1 MTIGVILVLCVL
13 VLGGVIAT
21 IGDRLG
27 SKVGK
32 ARLSLF
38 KLRPRQTAVLI
49 TIITGTVISAS
60 TLALLLATSEP
71 LRRGL
76 FEYDDIQKNLRTARR
91 EMREAMD
98 QKALIQEEL
107 AQARRDQTAAQERLR
122 QINRSLQ
129 QAIANQNR
137 TEAQLKGTDEQLAT
151 IRQDFQTAQEKLQT
165 ITRQT
170 QGLRREIRQLQA
182 EREQL
187 VQQRDAV
194 QAQIAQRDAE
204 IAEKEASIAHKDAQ
218 INQRDQVIAQ
228 QEAKVQELENQRQ
241 FIEQQVTRL
250 LQTYRELRQG
260 EVVLTRGQVLTSALV
275 QVSSEVEAKNA
286 VDQLLRE
293 ANRFVIRATRPGSN
307 GQQQAQVVQIP
318 NAIVRDL
325 IKAIANNQS
334 YYVRIVSAGNYVV
347 GEPAVFVSPEV
358 VLNQKILDQ
367 GTLIT
372 SIAIDPTTMSN
383 AEIRDRL
390 DQLLRASQF
399 IIRQRGVLAMLPLDL
414 VALVQFVQSLEAA
427 DQALEVQVVATQ
439 DIYTAGPLSFE
450 VRAVRGDEVVI
461 RAKIAD
467 R

>member
-98 QKALIQEEL
+98 QKALIQGEL
-107 AQARRDQTAAQERLR
+107 EQARRDQAAAQQRLH
-122 QINRSLQ
+122 QINQSLQ

-137 TEAQLKGTDEQLAT
+137 TEAQLKSTEEQLAS
-151 IRQDFQTAQEKLQT
+151 ISQDFQAAQVQLQT

-170 QGLRREIRQLQA
+170 QGLRQEIKQLQA

-187 VQQRDAV
+187 VQQRDEV
-194 QAQIAQRDAE
+194 KAQIAQRDAE
-204 IAEKEASIAHKDAQ
+204 IAAKEVNIARKDEQ
-218 INQRDQVIAQ
+218 INQRDRVIAQ
-228 QEAKVQELENQRQ
+228 QEARLKELEDQRR

-260 EVVLTRGQVLTSALV
+260 EVVLVRGQVLTSALV
-275 QVSSEVEAKNA
+275 QVSNATEAQNA

-293 ANRFVIRATRPGSN
+293 ANRFVIRVTRPGSN
-307 GQQQAQVVQIP
+307 GQKEEQVVQIP
-318 NAIVRDL
+318 NAMVREL
-325 IKAIANNQS
+325 IATLANNQP

-358 VLNQKILDQ
+358 ALNQKILAQ

-372 SIAIDPTTMSN
+372 SIDIDPTTMSD
-383 AEIRDRL
+383 AEIRERL
-390 DQLLRASQF
+390 DQLLRAAQF
-399 IIRQRGVLAMLPLDL
+399 IIRQRGVLAMLPLDM

-427 DQALEVQVVATQ
+427 NQPLEVQVVATQ

-450 VRAVRGDEVVI
+450 VRAMRGNEVVI
-461 RAKIAD
+461 RAQVVD

>member
-1 MTIGVILVLCVL
+1 MTIGVILVLCIL

-60 TLALLLATSEP
+60 TLAVLLATSEP

-91 EMREAMD
+91 EMHEAMD
-98 QKALIQEEL
+98 QKAVIQQEL
-107 AQARRDQTAAQERLR
+107 EQARRDQTAAQERLAA
-122 QINRSLQ
+122 INRSLQ
-129 QAIANQNR
+129 AAIANQNR
-137 TEAQLKGTDEQLAT
+137 TQAQLRTTEEQLASVS
-151 IRQDFQTAQEKLQT
+151 QDFQTAQDQLQT

-170 QGLRREIRQLQA
+170 QGLRQEISQLQA
-182 EREQL
+182 ERQQL
-187 VQQRDAV
+187 VQQRDEV
-194 QAQIAQRDAE
+194 KAQIAQRDAE
-204 IAEKEASIAHKDAQ
+204 IAQKEASIARKDTQ
-218 INQRDQVIAQ
+218 ISQRDQVIAQ
-228 QEAKVQELENQRQ
+228 QEAKVQELEAQRQ
-241 FIEQQVTRL
+241 FIEQQVARL

-260 EVVLTRGQVLTSALV
+260 EVVLARGQVLTSAIV
-275 QVSSEVEAKNA
+275 QVSSQTEAQNA

-293 ANRFVIRATRPGSN
+293 ANRYVMRVTRPGSN
-307 GQQQAQVVQIP
+307 GQQEAQVVQIP
-318 NAIVRDL
+318 NAMVREL
-325 IKAIANNQS
+325 INTIANNQP
-334 YYVRIVSAGNYVV
+334 YYVRIVSAGNYVT
-347 GEPAVFVSPEV
+347 GEPAVFVLPEV
-358 VLNQKILDQ
+358 ALNQKMIEQ

-372 SIAIDPTTMSN
+372 SIDIDPTTMSSP
-383 AEIRDRL
+383 EIRERL

-399 IIRQRGVLAMLPLDL
+399 IIRQRGVLAMLPIDL

-427 DQALEVQVVATQ
+427 DRALEVQVVATQ

-450 VRAVRGDEVVI
+450 VRAVRGNEI
-461 RAKIAD
+461 LFRAKVVD

>member
-13 VLGGVIAT
+13 ILGGVIAT

-91 EMREAMD
+91 DMREAMD
-98 QKALIQEEL
+98 QKALIQGEL
-107 AQARRDQTAAQERLR
+107 EQARRDQTAAQQRLR

-129 QAIANQNR
+129 QAVANQNR
-137 TEAQLKGTDEQLAT
+137 TEAQLKSTEQQLAS
-151 IRQDFQTAQEKLQT
+151 ISQDFQSAQAQLQT

-170 QGLRREIRQLQA
+170 QGLRQEIKQLQT

-187 VQQRDAV
+187 VQQRDEV
-194 QAQIAQRDAE
+194 KAQIAQRDAE
-204 IAEKEASIAHKDAQ
+204 IAAKEANIARKDEQ
-218 INQRDQVIAQ
+218 INQRDRVIAQ
-228 QEAKVQELENQRQ
+228 QETRVKELEDQRR
-241 FIEQQVTRL
+241 FIEQQVARL

-260 EVVLTRGQVLTSALV
+260 EVVLVRGQVLTSALV
-275 QVSSEVEAKNA
+275 QVSNATEAQKA

-307 GQQQAQVVQIP
+307 GQKEEQVVQIP
-318 NAIVRDL
+318 NAMVREL
-325 IKAIANNQS
+325 IATIANNQP
-334 YYVRIVSAGNYVV
+334 YYVRIVSAGNYVI

-358 VLNQKILDQ
+358 ALNQKILDQ

-372 SIAIDPTTMSN
+372 SIDIDPTTMSD
-383 AEIRDRL
+383 AEIRERL
-390 DQLLRASQF
+390 DQLLRAAQF
-399 IIRQRGVLAMLPLDL
+399 MIRQRGVLAMLPLDL

-427 DQALEVQVVATQ
+427 EQALEVQVVATQ

-450 VRAVRGDEVVI
+450 VRAMRGNEVVI
-461 RAKIAD
+461 RAKVVD

>member
-13 VLGGVIAT
+13 ILGGVIAT

-98 QKALIQEEL
+98 QKALIQGEL
-107 AQARRDQTAAQERLR
+107 EQARRDQAAAQQRLQ
-122 QINRSLQ
+122 QINQSLQ

-137 TEAQLKGTDEQLAT
+137 TEAQLKSTEQQLAS
-151 IRQDFQTAQEKLQT
+151 ISQDFQSAQAQLQT

-170 QGLRREIRQLQA
+170 QGLRHEIKQLQA

-187 VQQRDAV
+187 VQQRDEV
-194 QAQIAQRDAE
+194 KAQIAQRDAE
-204 IAEKEASIAHKDAQ
+204 IAAKEVNIARKDEQ
-218 INQRDQVIAQ
+218 INQRDRVIAQ
-228 QEAKVQELENQRQ
+228 QETRVKELEDQRR
-241 FIEQQVTRL
+241 FIEQQVARL

-260 EVVLTRGQVLTSALV
+260 EVVLVRGQVLTSALV
-275 QVSSEVEAKNA
+275 QVSNATEAQHA

-307 GQQQAQVVQIP
+307 GQQEEQVVQIP
-318 NAIVRDL
+318 NAMVREL
-325 IKAIANNQS
+325 IATLANNQP

-358 VLNQKILDQ
+358 ALNQKILDQ

-372 SIAIDPTTMSN
+372 SIDIDPTTMSD
-383 AEIRDRL
+383 AEIRERL
-390 DQLLRASQF
+390 DQLLRAAQF
-399 IIRQRGVLAMLPLDL
+399 IIRQRGVLAMLPLDM

-427 DQALEVQVVATQ
+427 EQALEVQVVATQ

-450 VRAVRGDEVVI
+450 VRAMRGNEVVI
-461 RAKIAD
+461 RAKVVD